1 MSHRRRSVIPIKQRI
16 SDLSDRTMD
25 DIAWVALCTAIMLAP
40 LVFDGWMKPIE
51 RMIWH
56 AISNR

>member
-1 MSHRRRSVIPIKQRI
+1 MSSRRRKVIPIRQRI
-16 SDLSDRTMD
+16 SELSDRVMD
-25 DIAWVALCTAIMLAP
+25 DIAWVAVCTAIMLAP

-56 AISNR
+56 AISSR